1 MVKKTFL
8 YIFIYTLLIGCNTQN
23 PLGSE
28 CESNCYLEISA
39 PSLELDENGYYHIEW
54 LNGYTQTFS
63 TLQAKTNS
71 GEKIYKV
78 QWGSDLGVIY
88 AGEFISSV
96 NSASYTNENGIANT
110 VLSVWEVMVDD
121 TITIYSGYYDE
132 CNYEYFDSMKVV
144 VDNEI

>member
-1 MVKKTFL
+1 MVKNLFI
-8 YIFIYTLLIGCNTQN
+8 YIFIYTLLVGCDTQN
-23 PLGSE
+23 PLGNE

-39 PSLELDENGYYHIEW
+39 PSLELDGNGYYHIEW
-54 LNGYTQTFS
+54 LDGYTQTFS
-63 TLQAKTNS
+63 TLQVKTNS

-88 AGEFISSV
+88 AGEFINSV